1 MNLLNSFSFEL
12 PTKIEYGAGVT
23 KSLADVIKNN
33 NFKSPL
39 LVTDEG
45 VLRSGLVKRI
55 SDTLDAHHL
64 KWEVFDRVEP
74 NPKDYNV
81 EEGTETA
88 RRLGADCLV
97 AVGGGS
103 PIDCAKAIAVLARQG
118 GTVRDYEGPGK
129 IGPDV
134 LPLIAIPTTAG
145 TGSEVTFSS
154 VITDSGEKF
163 KFSIKD
169 PKIAPRVALIDP
181 EMTLTMPPALTAATG
196 MDALTHAI
204 EAFTARASEPLAD
217 AAALYAIEL
226 IGAYLKSAVADGD
239 NLEARAGMLLGS
251 VLAGIAFSHS
261 DVAAVHCVAEALG
274 GKYDAAHGVC
284 NAVVLPAVMAYNLEY
299 CKAQYARIAVAMGLT
314 CENIDDGARQAVA
327 AVEQLAVDVRL
338 PKFGS
343 LGVRESDLAE
353 LAANSFKNGSN
364 IDNPRPMTQEDYLCL
379 FRNLVG

>member
-12 PTKIEYGAGVT
+12 PTKIEYGVGAA
-23 KSLADVIKNN
+23 KSLVDVIKNE
-33 NFKSPL
+33 NFKNLL
-39 LVTDEG
+39 LVSDEG
-45 VLRSGLVKRI
+45 VLRSGLLKQV
-55 SDTLDAHHL
+55 SDALDAHHL

-81 EEGTETA
+81 EEGTEIA
-88 RRLGADCLV
+88 RRFGADCLV

-103 PIDCAKAIAVLARQG
+103 PIDCAKAIAVVARQG
-118 GTVRDYEGPGK
+118 GAVRDYEGPGK
-129 IGPDV
+129 IGPYV

-154 VITDSGEKF
+154 VITDSSEKF

-169 PKIAPRVALIDP
+169 PKIAPRLALVDP
-181 EMTLTMPPALTAATG
+181 EMTRTMPPALTAATG

-204 EAFTARASEPLAD
+204 EAFTAKAAEPLAD

-226 IGAYLKSAVADGD
+226 IAVYLKSAVADGD

-284 NAVVLPAVMAYNLEY
+284 NAVVLPAVMEYNMEY
-299 CKAQYARIAVAMGLT
+299 CKEQYARIAVAMGMT
-314 CENIDDGARQAVA
+314 YENIDEGARQAVM
-327 AVEQLAVDVRL
+327 AVQQLAADVHL
-338 PKFGS
+338 PEFGA
-343 LGVRESDLAE
+343 LGVQQNDLEE
-353 LAANSFKNGSN
+353 LAVNSFKNGSN
-364 IDNPRPMTQEDYLCL
+364 IDNPRPMTKDDYLSL
-379 FRNLVG
+379 FQSLIG